1 VRKGRNW
8 RAKRIQTPQKTS
20 AVIIHITVKCSLK
33 LIAGCMDID
42 LEKRR
47 WLKKQYL
54 GSYGGSRIS
63 NK

>member
-8 RAKRIQTPQKTS
+8 RAKRIQTPPKKTS
-20 AVIIHITVKCSLK
+20 AVIIHITVQCGLK

-42 LEKRR
+42 LE
-47 WLKKQYL
+47 KQYL

>member
-8 RAKRIQTPQKTS
+8 RAKRIQTPKKTS
-20 AVIIHITVKCSLK
+20 VVIIHITVQCSLK

-42 LEKRR
+42 LEK
-47 WLKKQYL
+47 QYL